1 MASSKIN
8 LNLFGEIVNIE
19 PPSNL
24 IELREK
30 IAENFVLNK
39 SDAEELILSYTKES
53 KSINIEKEEDYKIF
67 LESKINQIKIDI
79 SQNSHIYQEN
89 SSKSKEE
96 KENDEKKLNELL
108 KQNEEYKKLL
118 STKFIN
124 QKQEIIDIT
133 KQIQELFSKRKKL
146 IQYIKVEKGKIIKL
160 KKNNDKAIIDL
171 QKKLG
176 LKTNKVKME
185 NDSSLYKK
193 KKFRRFKKYNKKRE
207 NIIQNKNYYRTLSK
221 EKRKNSPLSTNEIS
235 IQSYKNNNKMNI
247 KRKTSP
253 LLGQEN
259 KEKKVINNNDSKN
272 NMNPFYEEK
281 EESKGQKQKFVKIAE
296 IICNT
301 IKSIKDIT
309 HKKKEEKIN
318 VPVLPDKKVK
328 NFRINKNEKIQMEE
342 NNESKKNIE
351 KKNEI
356 GNNLINKHQKY
367 ENLLSLNKEKP
378 KNLSVKKNDEK
389 KNENNKINIK
399 SNIIKKEM
407 SLKNNKK

>member
-30 IAENFVLNK
+30 ISENFVLNK

-89 SSKSKEE
+89 LSQLKEE

-146 IQYIKVEKGKIIKL
+146 IQ
-160 KKNNDKAIIDL
+160 
-171 QKKLG
+171 
-176 LKTNKVKME
+176 
-185 NDSSLYKK
+185 
-193 KKFRRFKKYNKKRE
+193 
-207 NIIQNKNYYRTLSK
+207 
-221 EKRKNSPLSTNEIS
+221 
-235 IQSYKNNNKMNI
+235 
-247 KRKTSP
+247 
-253 LLGQEN
+253 
-259 KEKKVINNNDSKN
+259 
-272 NMNPFYEEK
+272 
-281 EESKGQKQKFVKIAE
+281 
-296 IICNT
+296 
-301 IKSIKDIT
+301 
-309 HKKKEEKIN
+309 
-318 VPVLPDKKVK
+318 
-328 NFRINKNEKIQMEE
+328 
-342 NNESKKNIE
+342 
-351 KKNEI
+351 
-356 GNNLINKHQKY
+356 
-367 ENLLSLNKEKP
+367 
-378 KNLSVKKNDEK
+378 
-389 KNENNKINIK
+389 
-399 SNIIKKEM
+399 
-407 SLKNNKK
+407 

>member
-30 IAENFVLNK
+30 ISENFVLNK

-89 SSKSKEE
+89 LSQLKEE

-160 KKNNDKAIIDL
+160 KKNNDKAIIEL

-309 HKKKEEKIN
+309 KKKKEEKIN

>member
-30 IAENFVLNK
+30 ISENFVLNK

-89 SSKSKEE
+89 LSKLKEE

-160 KKNNDKAIIDL
+160 KKNNDKAIIEL
-171 QKKLG
+171 QKKLD

-185 NDSSLYKK
+185 NDSILYKK

-259 KEKKVINNNDSKN
+259 KEKKVININDSKN

-301 IKSIKDIT
+301 IKSIKNIT
-309 HKKKEEKIN
+309 NKKKEEKIN

>member
-1 MASSKIN
+1 M
-8 LNLFGEIVNIE
+8 
-19 PPSNL
+19 
-24 IELREK
+24 
-30 IAENFVLNK
+30 
-39 SDAEELILSYTKES
+39 
-53 KSINIEKEEDYKIF
+53 
-67 LESKINQIKIDI
+67 
-79 SQNSHIYQEN
+79 
-89 SSKSKEE
+89 
-96 KENDEKKLNELL
+96 
-108 KQNEEYKKLL
+108 
-118 STKFIN
+118 
-124 QKQEIIDIT
+124 
-133 KQIQELFSKRKKL
+133 
-146 IQYIKVEKGKIIKL
+146 EKGKIIKL

-247 KRKTSP
+247 KRKASP

-259 KEKKVINNNDSKN
+259 KEKKVININDSKN

-301 IKSIKDIT
+301 IKSIKNIT
-309 HKKKEEKIN
+309 NKKKEEKIN

-342 NNESKKNIE
+342 NNESKK
-351 KKNEI
+351 
-356 GNNLINKHQKY
+356 KY
-367 ENLLSLNKEKP
+367 
-378 KNLSVKKNDEK
+378 
-389 KNENNKINIK
+389 
-399 SNIIKKEM
+399 
-407 SLKNNKK
+407 

>member
-30 IAENFVLNK
+30 ISENFVLNK

-79 SQNSHIYQEN
+79 NQNSRICREN
-89 SSKSKEE
+89 LSKLKEE
-96 KENDEKKLNELL
+96 KENDEKKLNELI

-171 QKKLG
+171 HKKLG

-309 HKKKEEKIN
+309 KKKKEEKIN